1 MKKRITTSGKKALSL
16 VLTIAM
22 LLSIVYL
29 ALPLNTAEA
38 AVQNPPASSKKLY
51 DNGDGTYTLS
61 MSVTGETATSSTTEV
76 NKANVILVMDTS
88 SSMNA
93 DAGNTYY
100 EVVGYTPG
108 DPDDEGNT
116 QTTYYRRGNN
126 GNYYQLYYRRGEWRT
141 SNSNNG
147 ATFNG
152 TFYART
158 RLWAEKHALTDTNG
172 IIDSLLAQ
180 NVAGDPVKSDIIEV
194 AVVGFDMD
202 ATTASTF
209 TTSATSLKS
218 TINGL
223 ATGSGTNWEEALQAA
238 KSLADNIKAS
248 QKNEDV
254 YIIFLTDGQPSVDAE
269 DGQYQDHRIAG
280 NETGWSN
287 AWSAATDEARAIVNA
302 GHEFYA
308 LFTWGSSEYTSYLQG
323 LVRYAY
329 TGSGSYKGNN
339 SVIPAGADYANCY
352 TNASSTE
359 ALIAA
364 LQQIANNITNNV
376 GYTEVD
382 LEDGVTTMTTTN
394 LKTNVDGE
402 VTGIKFYRS
411 GGSYGTADPENGN
424 YGTLWTDA
432 PDAAINSEG
441 EVDWNLGSIVLENG
455 VTYTMTFVVWP
466 SQESLDLVADLNNGV
481 IQYNSLTADQKA
493 QISVSS
499 GTYSLKTNT
508 DYPSVKYKTVTTTT
522 VNGVTNT
529 EVSEENEVTIQNP
542 DPVGLVDTKL
552 NAVKQWDDS
561 LDPSQ
566 REEIDD
572 VLLYLKM
579 DNEYY
584 YVDDSGNPL
593 GVTLTEESNWTET
606 AYLSIAPGIMVS
618 SDSPA
623 YDSTKPQITW
633 NGKTYAIL
641 ETGHDYVFEES
652 DINNHFELTAYTHHP
667 MQIDGTVYDVV
678 FTKDSSG
685 NLTGIES
692 ATAMTT
698 TLSATNTLKPGV
710 NIQKKVVDSEGNEI
724 TDTTD
729 KFEVTVYLVDEE
741 GNALPTKTTAD
752 GTSYTVD
759 YRIYYG
765 PNNPNYDAASGGG
778 RSDHI
783 YKSGTSFTENLYVG
797 DVIRVVNVEAGA
809 LFRVEET
816 DITGYTLKSTDY
828 EISKGS
834 ASSYTAYDASEAVTL
849 SGNTY
854 YKTEG
859 NSASQVTLT
868 NTYTYGNLDISKT
881 VAVNSGDEDQ
891 AKEKEFTFTVK
902 LYADNTK
909 AKELTDGTYNYTVY
923 EGGAATQTT
932 GTVQSGGTIT
942 LKDGQTAK
950 IEMLPENAYYE
961 VTEQAAAGYTTTK
974 TGDTGT
980 IVKDDTKTAAFTNTY
995 SATPVVVDPPVKKDI
1010 TGNDDLYNNGAFTFV
1025 IANTQAPE
1033 GVTAPMP
1040 TNTQI
1045 TNSADYEL
1053 TDKQGYYEFG
1063 EIEFTVPGTYV
1074 YTVTESGTVVGVT
1087 NDSEATK
1094 TITFTVTDNGE
1105 GALTVTPTTDSAVFS
1120 FTNEYKTGELDITKT
1135 VVNTANANDTTKFTF
1150 TVTFSDVAATD
1161 SFPYTIGETE
1171 GTIVSGGTLQLANG
1185 ETARIT
1191 GIPDGV
1197 TYTVTET
1204 PVDGYTPTK
1213 SGDTG
1218 TIDDAAAQT
1227 AAFTNTYAANG
1238 EASIVVTKEL
1248 SGAAWPTGK
1257 TLTFTL
1263 AGAENAPM
1271 PTSATA
1277 TLSAAG
1283 EVSFGPI
1290 AYSNTDA
1297 GKTYTYTISEDGFGD
1312 GWTGSGEITATVAVT
1327 DNGDGTLGTTVTY
1340 SPENATITNTY
1351 VAEGE
1356 AVIEVT
1362 KELSGAAWP
1371 AGKTLT
1377 FTLSGEGGALP
1388 ETKTVELTAAGKA
1401 TFGAI
1406 TYNES
1411 DIGKTYTYT
1420 ISEDGFG
1427 AGWTGSG
1434 SITARV
1440 AVTDNGDGTLATEVT
1455 YTPDTATITNT
1466 YNAEGEAS
1474 IVVTKKLVGTTWPTG
1489 KTLTFTLAGAGG
1501 APMPT
1506 SATATL
1512 SAEGNVTF
1520 GPIAYDE
1527 SDAGKTYTYT
1537 ISEDGFGT
1545 GWTGSGTVTANV
1557 TVSDKGDGT
1566 LETTVTYSPEDAVI
1580 TNTYV
1585 ANGEAV
1591 IEVTKA
1597 LAGAE
1602 WPAGKT
1608 LTFTLSGEGGTLPE
1622 TTEKELTAAGTVTYD
1637 AIKYTEADIGKTY
1650 TYTISEDGF
1659 GDGWTGSGNVTAT
1672 VKVTDNGNGTLA
1684 TEVTYDPTTAIITNT
1699 YKATGNATLTADKEL
1714 TGRAWKSG
1722 ETVTFTLLDP
1732 DGAEIESKTIGEN
1745 GTVTFT
1751 ELAYD
1756 ESDAGQTYVYTISE
1770 TSDLPGGV
1778 TKSADIK
1785 ATVVVTDN
1793 GNGTLATS
1801 VTYTNDDKIINTY
1814 VTDPVKAQ
1822 INVAK
1827 TIEGYIAGED
1837 ANGNV
1842 VDRTFEFKLTPVD
1855 GAPMPNDAAEAAIT
1869 ITTSGGTG
1877 TEAFDEIE
1885 YTFEDMKDADGTQ
1898 LTEKEFTYHV
1908 VETEGSDAGF
1918 TYDKS
1923 TYDVVV
1929 TVQDDQEGHL
1939 EVTNITK
1946 VNETSQANVDV
1957 VNTFVEESVDVTLTL
1972 TKVIEDL
1979 SNSAPDA
1986 TFTFQLLDADGNLVE
2001 EKTITTNQLTG
2012 TVDFTPITYDAAGTY
2027 NYTLKEIPPAV
2038 VAEEPAADEPTADEP
2053 AVDEPAADE
2062 PTADEPTAD
2071 EPTAEE
2077 PAAEEAESPW
2087 TYDEKEYPVVVTVAN
2102 NFETAEL
2109 EASVT
2114 IDGEDTVSLTVT
2126 NIYKAAS
2133 TEVALEVTKEIE
2145 DTSGS
2150 AYETTFEFTLATT
2163 DDSPM
2168 PENTTVTI
2176 VGEGTGTFD
2185 AVTYEKAGT
2194 YNYTITETAGD
2205 AEGYIYDT
2213 KAYPVVVTVEDE
2225 NGKLVATAAYG
2236 EANETSLTVTN
2247 IYDPKDAV
2255 AAPQARK
2262 VVDDTSGSAPDEE
2275 FEFQLLDA
2283 EGNVVETVKAPAG
2296 YVNFSELT
2304 FDKVGTYS
2312 YTIKEVSG
2320 STAGFTYDT
2329 EGRNLQIVVED
2340 AGKGELKA
2348 TIDYLN
2354 DEGEIVITN
2363 PYEPDP
2369 ASITFTVEKI
2379 VEGVS
2384 ANAKAQDFSFVLSDA
2399 DGEIQTVTIT
2409 GAGEASFDEITY
2421 DKVGTYNYT
2430 IAESKGNAAGYTYDT
2445 AVFSITVEVTD
2456 NGGTLVVA
2464 ETITKDG
2471 SAADAVTFTNV
2482 YTASGTEVDLT
2493 GKKVMTGRELKEAE
2507 FEFKLEID
2515 GKVVETVRN
2524 AKDGSIVFTQL
2535 TYEQAGEHTFKIY
2548 EVAGSELYVR
2558 YDKTVYEGKI
2568 TVEDNGQGRL
2578 VATVTGA
2585 DSIVFNNAYDK
2596 PVTPPTPPT
2605 GDNSNLNLWIT
2616 LMAASGL
2623 GFTGVLLIG
2632 KKRKKSER

>member
-38 AVQNPPASSKKLY
+38 AGTNAPATNKRLL
-51 DNGDGTYTLS
+51 DNGDGTYTLAL
-61 MSVTGETATSSTTEV
+61 SVTGEAESSSTTEV
-76 NKANVILVMDTS
+76 SKANVVLVLDTS
-88 SSMNA
+88 SSMTWSS
-93 DAGNTYY
+93 GTTSEITYT
-100 EVVGYTPG
+100 EFTGTPDRWTEYWG
-108 DPDDEGNT
+108 TDDEGGYFRVYWRNRAWRT
-116 QTTYYRRGNN
+116 GNGNN
-126 GNYYQLYYRRGEWRT
+126 SPVY
-141 SNSNNG
+141 
-147 ATFNG
+147 NG
-152 TFYART
+152 TFYT
-158 RLWAEKHALTDTNG
+158 REGGEEISRLEALQDALTKDGG
-172 IIDSLLAQ
+172 IIDGLLAQ
-180 NVAGDPVKSDIIEV
+180 NVAGDPNKSDIIEV
-194 AVVGFDMD
+194 AIVDFGGSSSQTQDFTTN
-202 ATTASTF
+202 ATT
-209 TTSATSLKS
+209 LKN
-218 TINGL
+218 TINDLG
-223 ATGSGTNWEEALQAA
+223 TSTGTNWEDGLQDGKAYADYISAA
-238 KSLADNIKAS
+238 GRQPD
-248 QKNEDV
+248 EDV
-254 YIIFLTDGQPSVDAE
+254 YVIFLTDGVPT
-269 DGQYQDHRIAG
+269 R
-280 NETGWSN
+280 SN
-287 AWSAATDEARAIVNA
+287 SGTSWNTEGHWDYAKDDARAIVTS
-302 GHEFYA
+302 GYTLYG
-308 LFTWGSSEYTSYLQG
+308 LFTWGSSNDTHYLSS
-323 LVRYAY
+323 LVQYAY
-329 TGSGSYKGNN
+329 TGSGN
-339 SVIPAGADYANCY
+339 SNTELSSDYAKYY
-352 TNASSTE
+352 TDASDTDTLIS
-359 ALIAA
+359 ALT
-364 LQQIANNITNNV
+364 QIVNDITQSV
-376 GYTEVD
+376 GYTNVE
-382 LEDGVTTMTTTN
+382 LEDGVTAMTTSSV
-394 LKTNVDGE
+394 KTSVDGD
-402 VTGIKFYRS
+402 VTGLKYYRS
-411 GGSYGTADPENGN
+411 GGDYSTTANNGL
-424 YGTLWTDA
+424 GDEWTDA
-432 PDAAINSEG
+432 PAATINSDG
-441 EVDWNLGSIVLENG
+441 EVDWNLGNIVLEDG
-455 VTYTMTFVVWP
+455 VTYTVTFVVWP
-466 SQESLDLVADLNNGV
+466 SQDSLDLVADLNNGV
-481 IQYNSLTADQKA
+481 INYDDLTQAQKDQ
-493 QISVSS
+493 IFRS
-499 GTYSLKTNT
+499 GNTYSLKTNT
-508 DYPSVKYKTVTTTT
+508 DYPTVTYSTVTTTT
-522 VNGVTNT
+522 VNGQTTT
-529 EVSEENEVTIQNP
+529 EVSDPITANITNP

-566 REEIDD
+566 RSEIAD

-593 GVTLTEESNWTET
+593 GVTLTAGSNWTET
-606 AYLSIAPGIMVS
+606 EYLSIAPGIMVS

-652 DINNHFELTAYTHHP
+652 DINNHFELTAYKHHP
-667 MQIDGTVYDVV
+667 MQIDGTVYDVT
-678 FTKDSSG
+678 FTKDASG

-692 ATAMTT
+692 AAAMTT

-1527 SDAGKTYTYT
+1527 GDVGKTYTYT

-2062 PTADEPTAD
+2062 PAAEEPAADEPTADEPTAD

-2456 NGGTLVVA
+2456 NGGTLVAA

-2568 TVEDNGQGRL
+2568 TVEDNGQGQL

>member
-38 AVQNPPASSKKLY
+38 AGTNAPATNKRLL
-51 DNGDGTYTLS
+51 DNGDGTYTLAL
-61 MSVTGETATSSTTEV
+61 SVTGEAESSSTTEV
-76 NKANVILVMDTS
+76 SKANVVLVLDTS
-88 SSMNA
+88 SSMTWSS
-93 DAGNTYY
+93 GTTSEITYT
-100 EVVGYTPG
+100 EFTGTPDRWTEYWG
-108 DPDDEGNT
+108 TDDEGG
-116 QTTYYRRGNN
+116 YYRVYWNRNSGQWRTGTGNN
-126 GNYYQLYYRRGEWRT
+126 SPVY
-141 SNSNNG
+141 
-147 ATFNG
+147 NG
-152 TFYART
+152 TVYT
-158 RLWAEKHALTDTNG
+158 REGGEAISRLEALQDALTKDGG
-172 IIDSLLAQ
+172 IIDGLLAQ
-180 NVAGDPVKSDIIEV
+180 NVAGDPNKSDIIEV
-194 AVVGFDMD
+194 AIVDFGGSSSQTQDFTTN
-202 ATTASTF
+202 ATT
-209 TTSATSLKS
+209 LKN
-218 TINGL
+218 TINDLG
-223 ATGSGTNWEEALQAA
+223 TSTGTNWEDGLQDGKAYADYISAA
-238 KSLADNIKAS
+238 GRQPD
-248 QKNEDV
+248 EDV
-254 YIIFLTDGQPSVDAE
+254 YVIFLTDGVPT
-269 DGQYQDHRIAG
+269 R
-280 NETGWSN
+280 SN
-287 AWSAATDEARAIVNA
+287 SGTSWNTEGHWDYAKDDARAIVTS
-302 GHEFYA
+302 GYTLYG
-308 LFTWGSSEYTSYLQG
+308 LFSWGNSNDTHYLSS
-323 LVRYAY
+323 LVQYAY
-329 TGSGSYKGNN
+329 TGSGN
-339 SVIPAGADYANCY
+339 SNTELSSDYAKYY
-352 TNASSTE
+352 TDASDTDTLIS
-359 ALIAA
+359 ALT
-364 LQQIANNITNNV
+364 QIVNDITQSV
-376 GYTEVD
+376 GYTNVE
-382 LEDGVTTMTTTN
+382 LEDGVTAMTTSSV
-394 LKTNVDGE
+394 KTSVDGD
-402 VTGIKFYRS
+402 VTGLKYYRS
-411 GGSYGTADPENGN
+411 GGDYSTTANNGL
-424 YGTLWTDA
+424 GDEWTDA
-432 PDAAINSEG
+432 PAATINSNG
-441 EVDWNLGSIVLENG
+441 EVDWNLGNIVLEDG
-455 VTYTMTFVVWP
+455 VTYTVTFVVWP
-466 SQESLDLVADLNNGV
+466 SQDSLDLVADLNNGV
-481 IQYNSLTADQKA
+481 IDYDDLTQAQKDQ
-493 QISVSS
+493 IFRS
-499 GTYSLKTNT
+499 GNTYSLKTNT
-508 DYPSVKYKTVTTTT
+508 DYPTVTYSTVTTTT
-522 VNGVTNT
+522 VNGQTTT
-529 EVSEENEVTIQNP
+529 EVSDPITANITNP

-566 REEIDD
+566 RSEIAD

-593 GVTLTEESNWTET
+593 GVTLTAGSNWTET
-606 AYLSIAPGIMVS
+606 EYLSIAPGIMVS

-652 DINNHFELTAYTHHP
+652 DINNHFELTAYKHHP
-667 MQIDGTVYDVV
+667 MQIDGTVYDVT
-678 FTKDSSG
+678 FTKDASG

-692 ATAMTT
+692 AAAMTT

-1227 AAFTNTYAANG
+1227 AAFTNTYATNG

-1377 FTLSGEGGALP
+1377 FTLSGEGGTLP

-1650 TYTISEDGF
+1650 TYTISENSF

-2062 PTADEPTAD
+2062 PAAEEPAADEPTAD

-2456 NGGTLVVA
+2456 NGGTLVAA